1 MKTARL
7 YFLDLA
13 RAIAALFM
21 VFIHVQGLLALPD
34 VQQSLYGSVVSILG
48 EAPAAPVF
56 MFAMGV
62 SFALS
67 NKTSL
72 SKQTKRGVK
81 ILIKG
86 YELNVL
92 RLLVPFVLVLLLSVL
107 GFSIPDTGAEREF
120 KTELLNNLLVVDI
133 LQFAGLAYLF
143 ITLLFY
149 LKLTSPKILLGVIAC
164 VVISAPCLWG
174 IKTGNIILDR
184 LLDPLWGNSGEY
196 VSFPFFSWIAYPLF
210 GVLCGDIYMKSND
223 IPNLLKKQ
231 MIIGLVAVLCGIS
244 ITLTN
249 VSFHMGDY
257 WRTGPGG
264 MLVYLG
270 FIPIWIYV
278 CERCCNFLKGQLFN
292 IVLFVSKNI
301 TMFYIIQWILISSLV
316 ALLGQNKSNWSTVI
330 LLQIAITVL
339 SYFLTKW
346 RLAWNA
352 RKSLKVMSLFLILSL
367 SQMACTDH
375 QEMKTDQLTKM
386 KINEIRLIK
395 GNKDLSEYEKEE
407 GVATLNSIY
416 SFTQEIAYTQDSYYA
431 PYVLDWISKG
441 RKFAGDN
448 PDAQYFSF
456 FIDPEVLYE
465 IDVSHENVF
474 FMEITSY
481 KREKDQNMISSSIVV
496 PAEKST
502 IIISSDVNRNPD
514 LLISSADYIIMIRY
528 YKNIAEKVLP
538 KPIVRS
544 IEIPQKRKLVDK
556 QFRSDLAVSLF
567 DALYKSSV
575 LLTEQMEQEKNGY
588 VDELEMDNPYVKNLY
603 PAKSNVYNGAFIHIP
618 KDKYLLV
625 KGQIDKSKYAVFV
638 FYNRWWAT
646 PFKGESKISINT
658 RDLEVDANDNYE
670 IKIMREDRQLS
681 NALIVGELECGI
693 LSIRS
698 IFDEVD
704 EPSLE
709 LKSF

>member
-1 MKTARL
+1 MKTTRL

-13 RAIAALFM
+13 RATAALFM

-34 VQQSLYGSVVSILG
+34 VQQSLYGSVVWILG

-67 NKTSL
+67 NTSSL
-72 SKQTKRGVK
+72 KKQTKRGVM

-92 RLLVPFVLVLLLSVL
+92 RLLVPFVLVLLLSVF
-107 GFSIPDTGAEREF
+107 GFSMPDAGAETEF
-120 KTELLNNLLVVDI
+120 KTELLNNILVVDI
-133 LQFAGLAYLF
+133 LQFAGLGYLF
-143 ITLLFY
+143 ISLLSY
-149 LKLTSPKILLGVIAC
+149 LKLNRPKVLLGLIAC
-164 VVISAPCLWG
+164 VVISAPLLWG
-174 IKTGNIILDR
+174 IKTGNILLDR

-196 VSFPFFSWIAYPLF
+196 VSFPFFPWIAFPLL
-210 GVLCGDIYMKSND
+210 GVLCGEIYMKSNN
-223 IPNLLKKQ
+223 IPNVLKKQ
-231 MIIGLVAVLCGIS
+231 MIIGLVVVLCGIG
-244 ITLTN
+244 ITLTDT
-249 VSFHMGDY
+249 SFHMGDY

-264 MLVYLG
+264 MLIYLG
-270 FIPIWIYV
+270 FIPIWIYA
-278 CERCCNFLKGQLFN
+278 CERCCKFLKGQLFN

-301 TMFYIIQWILISSLV
+301 TLFYIIQWILISSLV
-316 ALLGQNKSNWSTVI
+316 AVLGQNKCNRTTFI
-330 LLQIAITVL
+330 LLQIAVTVL
-339 SYFLTKW
+339 SFFLTKW

-352 RKSLKVMSLFLILSL
+352 RESLKAMPLLLILFLP
-367 SQMACTDH
+367 QAACTDH
-375 QEMKTDQLTKM
+375 HEMRADQLAKM
-386 KINEIRLIK
+386 KIKEIRLIK
-395 GNKDLSEYEKEE
+395 GNKNLSEYEKEE
-407 GVATLNSIY
+407 GIATVNSIY
-416 SFTQEIAYTQDSYYA
+416 SFAREIAYTQDSYYS
-431 PYVLDWISKG
+431 PYVLEWILKE

-456 FIDPEVLYE
+456 FIDPEVIYE
-465 IDVSHENVF
+465 VDVTHEDVF

-481 KREKDQNMISSSIVV
+481 KREKDQNMISRSIVV
-496 PAEKST
+496 PAEKSA
-502 IIISSDVNRNPD
+502 IIISSDANRNPD
-514 LLISSADYIIMIRY
+514 LLISEADYIVMIRY
-528 YKNIAEKVLP
+528 YKNISERVLP
-538 KPIVRS
+538 KPVVRS
-544 IEIPQKRKLVDK
+544 IDIPQKRKLVDK
-556 QFRSDLAVSLF
+556 HFRSDLAVSLF

-625 KGQIDKSKYAVFV
+625 KGKIDKSKYAIFV

-646 PFKGESKISINT
+646 PFKGENKISINT
-658 RDLEVDANDNYE
+658 KDLEVDANGNYE

-681 NALIVGELECGI
+681 NTLVIGDNECGI